1 MSNGGGDRQYMP
13 NGGGKMPSGGGDM
26 QKGGS
31 MPSVPGQ

>member
-1 MSNGGGDRQYMP
+1 MSNGGRDRQSMP

-31 MPSVPGQ
+31 MPSVPEQ

>member
-1 MSNGGGDRQYMP
+1 MNNGGGDRQSMP

-31 MPSVPGQ
+31 MPSVPEQ